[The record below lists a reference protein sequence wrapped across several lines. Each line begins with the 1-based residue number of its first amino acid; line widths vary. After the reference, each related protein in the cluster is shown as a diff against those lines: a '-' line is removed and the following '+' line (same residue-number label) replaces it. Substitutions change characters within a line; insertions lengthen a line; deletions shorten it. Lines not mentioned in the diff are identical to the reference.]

1 MFGQQALKPETVW
14 SGVLLHEEDFPDN
27 WVWWELHLADLEDL
41 NARWGVPHCQHGVHK
56 YFPLARNYCYL
67 TTKLPL
73 YVCHLGVTWS
83 VAECAYM
90 LTKIKLSG
98 RLKIGLEVPH
108 RTVEHDVA
116 NPGRYVERG
125 DVDAQIL
132 SVASVV
138 QAHTCDIDSLAI

>member
-1 MFGQQALKPETVW
+1 MFGRQALKPEIVW
-14 SGVLLHEEDFPDN
+14 SEVLLHEEDFPDN

-56 YFPLARNYCYL
+56 YFLLARNYCYL
-67 TTKLPL
+67 TTKPPL
-73 YVCHLGVTWS
+73 SVCHLGVTW
-83 VAECAYM
+83 
-90 LTKIKLSG
+90 
-98 RLKIGLEVPH
+98 LKIGLEVPH

-116 NPGRYVERG
+116 NPGRYVERE